1 MFNEIRFRCH
11 EKTVEDCVVDDQPL
25 GTGSGVCNGFLWVGR
40 YVKKTGVIFGGPWWW
55 QLKLWFYFHIYLGK
69 VDWIWLIFFRE
80 VDTTNQVFLYGKKG
94 DGVQQVDKKVG
105 IMLRRVAQL
114 SDILW
119 KVSCK
124 CKDEDRRSR
133 FFSLWW
139 WMIPLLLGTA
149 FNLLDLWLSST
160 DGGCVSTS
168 FTLNGW
174 ISRRLNVSKLRIALM
189 ANVTLGHNHLHN
201 FADIECPEPIPRS
214 FQVSFKVNVLTCF
227 QAML

>member
-1 MFNEIRFRCH
+1 MGLGGGNSNYGFIFTSIWGRLTEFDSYFSERLTPPTRC
-11 EKTVEDCVVDDQPL
+11 
-25 GTGSGVCNGFLWVGR
+25 
-40 YVKKTGVIFGGPWWW
+40 
-55 QLKLWFYFHIYLGK
+55 
-69 VDWIWLIFFRE
+69 FFTE
-80 VDTTNQVFLYGKKG
+80 KKG

-124 CKDEDRRSR
+124 CKNEDRRSR

-160 DGGCVSTS
+160 DGGCGSTS